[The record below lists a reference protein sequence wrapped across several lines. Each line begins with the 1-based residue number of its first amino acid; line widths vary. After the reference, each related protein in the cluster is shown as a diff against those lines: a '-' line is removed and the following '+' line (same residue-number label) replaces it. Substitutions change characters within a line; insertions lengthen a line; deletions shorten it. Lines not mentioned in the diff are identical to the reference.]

1 MRWKLVGSVLA
12 VGEFLLV
19 IGVFWRLVILAP
31 TAVILPIALVTP
43 RVLPTILEVVIADP
57 NVIEA

>member
-31 TAVILPIALVTP
+31 TTVILPIALVTP